1 MYFHFYW
8 IRNLFLSFQTS
19 KVLPLSVQPM
29 PPGSCFCL
37 WLSPVIPVSNSISVL
52 RAVKS
57 LQKAPGPRA
66 GPLIQI
72 TNRAQQLHSFC
83 DISATIFTVI
93 QNMLTKFFTRE
104 FQPYSSWKG
113 YANIMKFPFFPN
125 LKKANNFWTS
135 HELKKFTRMF

>member
-1 MYFHFYW
+1 MYFHCYW

-19 KVLPLSVQPM
+19 KVSVQPM

-72 TNRAQQLHSFC
+72 TNHAQQLHSFC

-104 FQPYSSWKG
+104 FQLFNS
-113 YANIMKFPFFPN
+113 
-125 LKKANNFWTS
+125 
-135 HELKKFTRMF
+135 